1 MRRYAVGTL
10 EALVRVC
17 DNASDSDAALLEQAA
32 GALWN
37 CAVQTALRLK
47 DAAPLLRSM
56 LAVGSVALART
67 AVGQPQ
73 RAGRAGRIR
82 SFARTPAAVIPTET
96 AAQRLALSYPAK
108 ENTGWDARHAVR
120 STPQTR
126 RLFSRSAG
134 SACC

>member
-1 MRRYAVGTL
+1 MRRPRLSAETCDDRPPPIVIGMRRCAVGTL

-37 CAVQTALRLK
+37 CAVQTAPWLK
-47 DAAPLLRSM
+47 DAVPPLRSM

-67 AVGQPQ
+67 AVGQP
-73 RAGRAGRIR
+73 RRAGRIR

-96 AAQRLALSYPAK
+96 GRTTAGTILSGKREYGN
-108 ENTGWDARHAVR
+108 ER
-120 STPQTR
+120 
-126 RLFSRSAG
+126 
-134 SACC
+134 